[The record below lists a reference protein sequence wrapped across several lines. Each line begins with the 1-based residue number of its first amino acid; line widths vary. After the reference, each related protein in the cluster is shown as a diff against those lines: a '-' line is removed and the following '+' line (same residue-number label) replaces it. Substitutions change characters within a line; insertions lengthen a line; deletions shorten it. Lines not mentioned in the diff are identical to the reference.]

1 MLEHLFTRHKH
12 HLVELHCS
20 NRLQGA
26 ESQYNHQYS
35 LPISL
40 ARYLTAC
47 EPEIVRT
54 LRALREHH
62 LGLEDDRAVEGIC
75 LQGTFTVPRFLRPQP
90 FPWAAGTG
98 YARLFKPTR
107 TWSATVFPEED
118 RRNATS
124 SSLQVR
130 DPCKRELGMTMI
142 PTLQMRKMS
151 LRKARGPSM
160 NLMVIK
166 VKLRFKPKPNLLH

>member
-1 MLEHLFTRHKH
+1 M
-12 HLVELHCS
+12 ELHCS
-20 NRLQGA
+20 NRLRGA

-40 ARYLTAC
+40 ARCLTVW
-47 EPEIVRT
+47 EPAIFRT
-54 LRALREHH
+54 LRALWEHH
-62 LGLEDDRAVEGIC
+62 LGLEDDRAAEGIC
-75 LQGTFTVPRFLRPQP
+75 LQGTFTVSRFLRPQP

-107 TWSATVFPEED
+107 TWSATVLPED
-118 RRNATS
+118 RRNAPS

-130 DPCKRELGMTMI
+130 DPCRRELGMTMI
-142 PTLQMRKMS
+142 PTLQVRKMS
-151 LRKARGPSM
+151 LRKARGLSM

-166 VKLRFKPKPNLLH
+166 VKLRFKLKPNHLHWRFF